1 MSQLNTHSLPAD
13 RAEVVDLLRR
23 AAKNLKKNKPD
34 QKLVVFQDEIAS
46 SYGYQ
51 NWSMLHK
58 NARNMTQ
65 SQFAHF
71 AALVLRN
78 LESRGFHLAQ
88 AKVAEA
94 SPIKCKL
101 FSKNI
106 GYLANEFND
115 GDAQAIVLSDS
126 HTVKSVMESNDAY
139 YYNAGKVEM
148 HRELLRQGM
157 FEVPLVAPTGDYLYW
172 IEGFHQ
178 VNAAI
183 EEGMTVVP
191 IGTSLALAQQ
201 LKSLVGV
208 TIPDAAAD
216 RYDFSACGA
225 SVM

>member
-13 RAEVVDLLRR
+13 RAEIVDLLRR
-23 AAKNLKKNKPD
+23 AAKNLKKSRPD
-34 QKLVVFQDEIAS
+34 QQLVTFQDEIAR

-58 NARNMTQ
+58 NARIMTQ
-65 SQFAHF
+65 SEFASF
-71 AALVLRN
+71 AARIVQNADAQGIL
-78 LESRGFHLAQ
+78 LARP
-88 AKVAEA
+88 KFAETRV
-94 SPIKCKL
+94 IKCKL

-106 GYLANEFND
+106 GYLVNEFND

-157 FEVPLVAPTGDYLYW
+157 FEVPLVAPTGDYLHW

-208 TIPDAAAD
+208 TIPDTAAD
-216 RYDFSACGA
+216 RYDFSECGA
-225 SVM
+225 SVV